1 MHRSCR
7 RTMCACYIGYI
18 AQAIVNNFAPLLFVM
33 FEADYRIPLS
43 KITLLITVNF
53 CVQLTVDLLAA
64 AFVDRIGYRAAIV
77 LAHAASAAGL
87 ALLTVLPELL
97 PDAFTGLLISV
108 VVYAIGG
115 GMLDVILSPIMEACP
130 TDNKQTHMSLL
141 HSFYCWGYMG
151 VVLLSTAFF
160 ACFGL
165 KNWKFLALLWAAV
178 PLANLVV
185 FAGAPLYAPQTA
197 ENSGFAPVQLLR
209 KKQFWV
215 LLFMMLCA
223 GASEQAVSQ
232 WASAFAEQGLGV
244 TKTVGDL
251 AGPMAFAALMG
262 VSRLIFGKRGQK
274 MDLERYM
281 RASCLLCLAAYACI
295 VFVPVPVVGLLGCAV
310 CGFSVGIFWPGT
322 FSKATAAIPGGGTAM
337 FALLALAGD
346 LGCAGGPTLA
356 GLVSD
361 AAGGDLRTG
370 ILAAAIFPAGMLLC
384 LLGAKKQK

>member
-64 AFVDRIGYRAAIV
+64 AFLDRIGYRAAIV

-295 VFVPVPVVGLLGCAV
+295 VFVPVPVVGLLGCVVLAGTLPV
-310 CGFSVGIFWPGT
+310 ASVLAGSGV
-322 FSKATAAIPGGGTAM
+322 
-337 FALLALAGD
+337 LALGA
-346 LGCAGGPTLA
+346 LA
-356 GLVSD
+356 H
-361 AAGGDLRTG
+361 ALRRG
-370 ILAAAIFPAGMLLC
+370 R
-384 LLGAKKQK
+384 

>member
-18 AQAIVNNFAPLLFVM
+18 AQAIINNFAPLLFVM

-64 AFVDRIGYRAAIV
+64 AFLDRIGYRAAIV

-310 CGFSVGIFWPGT
+310 CGFSVAIFWPGT

-356 GLVSD
+356 GFVSD
-361 AAGGDLRTG
+361 AAGGNLRTG
-370 ILAAAIFPAGMLLC
+370 ILAAAVFPAGMLLC
-384 LLGAKKQK
+384 MLGAKKQK

>member
-64 AFVDRIGYRAAIV
+64 AFLDRIGYRAAIV

-165 KNWKFLALLWAAV
+165 KNWKFLALLWAAKSS
-178 PLANLVV
+178 
-185 FAGAPLYAPQTA
+185 
-197 ENSGFAPVQLLR
+197 SG
-209 KKQFWV
+209 
-215 LLFMMLCA
+215 C
-223 GASEQAVSQ
+223 
-232 WASAFAEQGLGV
+232 
-244 TKTVGDL
+244 
-251 AGPMAFAALMG
+251 
-262 VSRLIFGKRGQK
+262 
-274 MDLERYM
+274 
-281 RASCLLCLAAYACI
+281 C
-295 VFVPVPVVGLLGCAV
+295 
-310 CGFSVGIFWPGT
+310 FS
-322 FSKATAAIPGGGTAM
+322 
-337 FALLALAGD
+337 
-346 LGCAGGPTLA
+346 
-356 GLVSD
+356 
-361 AAGGDLRTG
+361 
-370 ILAAAIFPAGMLLC
+370 
-384 LLGAKKQK
+384 

>member
-64 AFVDRIGYRAAIV
+64 AFLDRIGYRAAIV

-262 VSRLIFGKRGQK
+262 VSRLIFGKHGQR
-274 MDLERYM
+274 MDLDQSM

-295 VFVPVPVVGLLGCAV
+295 VFVPMPVVGLLGCAI

-361 AAGGDLRTG
+361 AAGGNLRTG
-370 ILAAAIFPAGMLLC
+370 ILAAAVFPAGMLLC
-384 LLGAKKQK
+384 MLGAKKQK